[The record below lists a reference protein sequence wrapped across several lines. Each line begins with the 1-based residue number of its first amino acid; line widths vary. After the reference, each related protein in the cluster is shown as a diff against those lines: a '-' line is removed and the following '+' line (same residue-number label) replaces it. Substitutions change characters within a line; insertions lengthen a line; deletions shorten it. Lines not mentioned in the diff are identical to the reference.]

1 MANVE
6 RSIVPSQS
14 GPIYQIKFSDM
25 KDSYLFHTHL
35 WEDITFKFNEENPQ
49 KSFFIKESVRVPIP
63 IQYCEFREMKDASN
77 NPILILGSEKV
88 TDMPTIF
95 VGMAFLPI
103 DDECRRVITET
114 HHTSQETA
122 MNH

>member
-14 GPIYQIKFSDM
+14 GPVYQVKFPDM

-35 WEDITFKFNEENPQ
+35 WEDITFKFNEESPE
-49 KSFFIKESVRVPIP
+49 KSFFIKESVRAPIS

-103 DDECRRVITET
+103 DDECRRVITKAQNN
-114 HHTSQETA
+114 SQEVT
-122 MNH
+122 MNN

>member
-1 MANVE
+1 MTDVE

-14 GPIYQIKFSDM
+14 GPIYQIKFADM

-35 WEDITFKFNEENPQ
+35 WEDITFKFNEKNPEN
-49 KSFFIKESVRVPIP
+49 SFFIKESVRRPIP

-77 NPILILGSEKV
+77 NSILILGSEKV

-95 VGMAFLPI
+95 VGMAFLPL
-103 DDECRRVITET
+103 DDECRRVITEAQNN
-114 HHTSQETA
+114 SQEVV
-122 MNH
+122 MNN